1 MIEFSFETDFQ
12 LGNVAILEAW
22 ISNIILSE
30 GFELGE
36 LSYVFCDDDFL
47 HKLNLEFLDHDT
59 LTDILTFDYRIGKQI
74 SGEIFISIDRVSDN
88 ASLYRVQF
96 KDELHR
102 VMIHGVLHLCGYK
115 DESDTEK
122 RVMRQKE
129 DEALGGL
136 AVMLQP

>member
-74 SGEIFISIDRVSDN
+74 NGEIFISIDRVSDN

-136 AVMLQP
+136 AVMLRP

>member
-74 SGEIFISIDRVSDN
+74 NGEIFISIDRVSDN